1 MCVCV
6 CVSVCLCVCVC
17 VCAGDQFDLKLN
29 WDDVAR
35 IKDMW
40 GGKLIIKGI
49 FDPEDAQRCIHSEL
63 ADALIVSN
71 HGGRQLDGAESSIS
85 MLGQIVQSVRGP
97 GGGSSTCSSR
107 HRDVE
112 IWMDGGIR
120 SGQDVLRAVAMGAS
134 GTMLG
139 RSYVYG
145 LGAGGQE
152 GVERSLQIIR
162 TELDKTMALCGY
174 RDINMVNADILAKTC
189 PFL

>member
-1 MCVCV
+1 MDVFT
-6 CVSVCLCVCVC
+6 
-17 VCAGDQFDLKLN
+17 ADQFDLRLN

-49 FDPEDAQRCIHSEL
+49 FDPEDARHCVTSEL
-63 ADALIVSN
+63 ADAMIVSN
-71 HGGRQLDGAESSIS
+71 HGGRQLDGADSSIS
-85 MLGQIVQSVRGP
+85 MLSKIAESIKEFKQGK
-97 GGGSSTCSSR
+97 
-107 HRDVE
+107 DVE

-120 SGQDVLRAVAMGAS
+120 SGQDVLRAIALGAS

-152 GVERSLQIIR
+152 GVERSLEIIR

-174 RDINMVNADILAKTC
+174 RDINLVTRDILTQDC
-189 PFL
+189 PF

>member
-1 MCVCV
+1 MVCTFVCLEYYFIFVVMCVCN
-6 CVSVCLCVCVC
+6 L
-17 VCAGDQFDLKLN
+17 GDQFDLKLN

-49 FDPEDAQRCIHSEL
+49 FDPEDAHLCVKSGL
-63 ADALIVSN
+63 ADAIVVSN
-71 HGGRQLDGAESSIS
+71 HGGRQLDGAESSIA
-85 MLGQIVQSVRGP
+85 MLGQIVDYL
-97 GGGSSTCSSR
+97 GG
-107 HRDVE
+107 VE
-112 IWMDGGIR
+112 VIRNSGVEMWMDGGIR
-120 SGQDVLRAVAMGAS
+120 SGQDVLRAIAMGAT

-152 GVERSLQIIR
+152 GVERALDIIR

-174 RDINMVNADILAKTC
+174 RDIAMVDRSILTKSC
-189 PFL
+189 PF

>member
-1 MCVCV
+1 M
-6 CVSVCLCVCVC
+6 
-17 VCAGDQFDLKLN
+17 KLN

-40 GGKLIIKGI
+40 GGKLVIKGI
-49 FDPEDAQRCIHSEL
+49 FDPDDAQLCVQSGL
-63 ADALIVSN
+63 ADALVVSN
-71 HGGRQLDGAESSIS
+71 HGGRQLDGADSSIS
-85 MLGQIVQSVRGP
+85 MLGQIVDGVRG
-97 GGGSSTCSSR
+97 SSGLDNR
-107 HRDVE
+107 EVE

-120 SGQDVLRAVAMGAS
+120 SGQDVLRAVALGAS

-152 GVERSLQIIR
+152 GVERSLKIIH

-174 RDINMVNADILAKTC
+174 RDINKVNRDILTTKC
-189 PFL
+189 PF